1 MTRVRKYNLLI
12 LIFIICVIS
21 LFSLTY
27 NLSVKNV
34 ISSVTGDNRVLLR
47 SGTEA
52 LIYELQNS
60 KSINQWEAAVKEFT
74 EFEIIVEDSKN
85 NVVAKNTTE
94 VFSAEGITEVNKF
107 LYKGEKYT
115 VISSVYLFDG
125 LSSHNE
131 ELIKFILTELIIALA
146 AALVVIVLF
155 YVGILR
161 PYKAFYDSIEEYEKT
176 GKTEKKSFSGY
187 IGKVY
192 NRFFALT
199 QSIEQNENNQKRI
212 IASISHDI
220 KTPLTSIMGYAER
233 LSKDNIS
240 EERKERYTNKIY
252 TKAVEIRELVDE
264 FDEYL
269 GYSRSDFSGK
279 QKMSLKELCRQF
291 NNEYTDELASYAVA
305 VKTETSIKD
314 GSVLIDKKKFSRVF
328 GNIIGNSV
336 KHFNDTTDK
345 QIRFTV
351 LENKNEAVIKIADN
365 GSGVSDENLK
375 VIFEP
380 FYTSDKGR
388 KVAGLG
394 LAICK
399 EITESH
405 GGRIYAQKSD
415 MGGLE
420 IIIKLPLV
428 LE

>member
-60 KSINQWEAAVKEFT
+60 KSINQWETVVKEFT

-94 VFSAEGITEVNKF
+94 IFSTEGITEINKF

-146 AALVVIVLF
+146 AALVVMVLF
-155 YVGILR
+155 YFGILR

-176 GKTEKKSFSGY
+176 GKTEKKSFNGY

-291 NNEYTDELASYAVA
+291 NNEYTDELASYAVT
-305 VKTETSIKD
+305 VKMETSVKD

-336 KHFNDTTDK
+336 KHFNDTKDK
-345 QIRFTV
+345 QIRFTAV
-351 LENKNEAVIKIADN
+351 ENKNEAVIKIADN